1 MKRNKIIK
9 VLSFAAVA
17 ILLLTMFALPIS
29 AEETAVQ
36 SPQIQINPDFNPN
49 TLLRVIVNF
58 VVGIL
63 ALLGAL
69 FGGWKLV
76 MGQINDDPKE
86 RNGGIIVL
94 VLCLVAGAL
103 ILVVFNAVF
112 K

>member
-1 MKRNKIIK
+1 MKNNKIFK
-9 VLSFAAVA
+9 VLTFIAIAVTLFA
-17 ILLLTMFALPIS
+17 MFALPIC
-29 AEETAVQ
+29 AETTS
-36 SPQIQINPDFNPN
+36 SPQIQINPDFNAN

-94 VLCLVAGAL
+94 VLCLVAGGL
-103 ILVVFNAVF
+103 ILTVLNMVLL
-112 K
+112 

>member
-1 MKRNKIIK
+1 MKNNKIFKALTFIAIA
-9 VLSFAAVA
+9 VMLFA
-17 ILLLTMFALPIS
+17 MFALPIC
-29 AEETAVQ
+29 AEETTS

-63 ALLGAL
+63 ALLGAI

-103 ILVVFNAVF
+103 ILVVFNSVF

>member
-1 MKRNKIIK
+1 MKKNKIFKALTFIAIA
-9 VLSFAAVA
+9 VMLFATLA
-17 ILLLTMFALPIS
+17 IPAFAD
-29 AEETAVQ
+29 ETTS

-49 TLLRVIVNF
+49 TLLRIIVNF

-103 ILVVFNAVF
+103 ILVVFNSVF

>member
-1 MKRNKIIK
+1 MKNNKIFK
-9 VLSFAAVA
+9 VLTFIAIAVMLFATLA
-17 ILLLTMFALPIS
+17 IPAFAD
-29 AEETAVQ
+29 ETTS

-49 TLLRVIVNF
+49 TLLRIIVNF

-103 ILVVFNAVF
+103 ILVVFNSVF

>member
-1 MKRNKIIK
+1 MKKNKIFKALTFIAIA
-9 VLSFAAVA
+9 VMLFATLA
-17 ILLLTMFALPIS
+17 IPAFAD
-29 AEETAVQ
+29 ETTS

-103 ILVVFNAVF
+103 ILVVFNSVF